1 MSSNTFP
8 DAGAHFSHPRSP
20 PLVPRDVAERGY
32 PLPKACSEMT
42 AKAGECV
49 HTCQPQSP
57 PGCFTQQIFT
67 KGPPIPQAFHWK
79 QITYLPKAQSRPSSP
94 ETEIPDRRSGKLSFR
109 ERTMSSIL
117 VSIVSWASQVPL
129 C

>member
-8 DAGAHFSHPRSP
+8 DAAAHFTHPRSP
-20 PLVPRDVAERGY
+20 PPVPRDVAERGY

-42 AKAGECV
+42 AKGGECV

-57 PGCFTQQIFT
+57 PGCFTQQIFM

-79 QITYLPKAQSRPSSP
+79 QTTYLQKAQSRPSSP
-94 ETEIPDRRSGKLSFR
+94 ETEIPDRRSGELSFR

-129 C
+129 R